1 MLRLAVLA
9 LLLAAPPAL
18 AGPLPD
24 AIEGWKIETSD
35 AGWQDL
41 AAALDTAIEASP
53 LNKVTQASA
62 TAGAKQIGETI
73 AGNKVI
79 GVFAPPY
86 AVRMLDASIAAGIE
100 APLRFYVV
108 ERDGGGSALAWKTAT
123 FAFAPYDDGGEKLK
137 ALADELDGI
146 MADIAADALSR

>member
-1 MLRLAVLA
+1 MLRLAALA
-9 LLLAAPPAL
+9 FLLAAPPAL

-24 AIEGWKIETSD
+24 AIEGWKIEGTD

-41 AAALDTAIEASP
+41 AAGLDAAIESSP
-53 LNKVTQASA
+53 LNKVTEASA
-62 TAGAKQIGETI
+62 TVGAEQIGEEI
-73 AGNKVI
+73 AGNKVV
-79 GVFAPPY
+79 GVFAAPY
-86 AVRMLDASIAAGIE
+86 AVRMLDASVAAGIE

-108 ERDGGGSALAWKTAT
+108 EREGGGSALAWKTAG
-123 FAFAPYDDGGEKLK
+123 FAFAPYDDGGEKLD